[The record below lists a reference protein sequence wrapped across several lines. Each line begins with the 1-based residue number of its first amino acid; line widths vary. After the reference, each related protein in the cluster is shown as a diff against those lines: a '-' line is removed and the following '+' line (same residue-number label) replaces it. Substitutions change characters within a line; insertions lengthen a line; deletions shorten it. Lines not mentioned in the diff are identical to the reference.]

1 MAKSGKGSKIVVWA
15 LVGGLVAGLGGFGV
29 TNFGSSLGNVGS
41 VGKTPIPVDAYARA
55 LRGELDALSAQMGTT
70 VSFADA
76 AQMGIEQRALGQV
89 VVGAT
94 LDNETG
100 RIGVS
105 VGDKSV
111 AEQIMDIPAFKG
123 TSGKFDRETYKF
135 ALDRAGLNESEF
147 EDQLRRESARTFLQ
161 GAVAGAVKPSQDY
174 INTLLTYIGQQRDV
188 TYIVLNTKD
197 MPTDQPLPT
206 DAQVEAF
213 YQEHIADFT
222 LPERK
227 AITYIEM
234 TPSMLA
240 DSVEVDQAML
250 QQAYDDNKDK
260 YYTPERR
267 LVERLVYPDAETAA
281 AAKTRLDAGEV
292 TFEEL
297 AKERGL
303 ELADLD
309 LGDVSLDDLDSAG
322 ETVFAAAADTVV
334 GPLDSNFGPALF
346 RVNAVLPEQ
355 VTTFEEAEPELR
367 EEFAIDRA
375 RRVIEQKAEELNDML
390 AAGATLEELASET
403 EAKVGTIEYYDG
415 LTSDI
420 AGYPEFRDIA
430 GALSNEDFPEIH
442 QLNDGGIFAAR
453 VDGTLEPT
461 PRPLDEVR
469 DEVVLAW
476 QTAEM
481 QALLRAEAETV
492 KAALEANNMA
502 TLDAYTIET
511 AQHVGRGQMLPNT
524 PAVLNAHIFEMEQ
537 DAIDLVDGEEKIAI
551 VRLDGVSDPDME
563 SEEVVQM
570 RGFLE
575 QQAASQTAEAL
586 FQAYLTA
593 LRDDAGV
600 QLNQTAMNAVKA
612 QFQ

>member
-29 TNFGSSLGNVGS
+29 TNFGSSMGNVGS

-89 VVGAT
+89 VIGAT

-100 RIGVS
+100 RVGVS

-111 AEQIMDIPAFKG
+111 AEQIMDIPSFQGA
-123 TSGKFDRETYKF
+123 SGSFDRETYKF
-135 ALDRAGLNESEF
+135 ALDRAGLNENEF
-147 EDQLRRESARTFLQ
+147 EEQLRRESARTFLQ
-161 GAVAGAVKPSQDY
+161 GAITGGVKPSQDY

-197 MPTDQPLPT
+197 LPSNQPLPT
-206 DAQVEAF
+206 DEQIEAF
-213 YQEHIADFT
+213 YQDHIADFT

-227 AITYIEM
+227 SITYIEL

-240 DSVEVDQAML
+240 DTVEVDQAML
-250 QQAYDDNKDK
+250 QQAYDDNQDK
-260 YYTPERR
+260 YHTPERR
-267 LVERLVYPDAETAA
+267 LVERLVYPDADAAA

-292 TFEEL
+292 TFEDL

-309 LGDVSLDDLDSAG
+309 LGDVDIDELDGAG
-322 ETVFAAAADTVV
+322 QAVFAAEADTIV
-334 GPLDSNFGPALF
+334 GPLDSAFGPALF

-355 VTTFEEAEPELR
+355 LTTFEEAEPELR

-390 AAGATLEELASET
+390 AAGATLEELDAEID
-403 EAKVGTIEYYDG
+403 AKLGTIEYYDG

-420 AGYPEFRDIA
+420 AGYPGFREVA
-430 GALSNEDFPEIH
+430 GALSDEDFPEVH

-453 VDGTLEPT
+453 VNGTLEPT

-476 QTAEM
+476 QSAEM

-492 KAALEANNMA
+492 KAALEAGNMA

-511 AQHVGRGQMLPNT
+511 AQNVGRGQMLPNT
-524 PAVLNAHIFEMEQ
+524 PAVLNAHIFEMENG
-537 DAIDLVDGEEKIAI
+537 AIDLVEGEEKVAI
-551 VRLDGVSDPDME
+551 VRLDAVSDPDME
-563 SEEVVQM
+563 AEEVVQM